1 MTRIVVKELVFDQY
15 NQNHIKKHGIT
26 ETEAITA
33 GINLIYHRESYKGRY
48 LAIGRSGAK
57 LITLVIRRLGSKKYY
72 LVTARD
78 TSKKERRDIHEK
90 EKK

>member
-1 MTRIVVKELVFDQY
+1 MTRIVIKELVFDKY
-15 NQNHIKKHGIT
+15 NREHIKKHNVT

-33 GINLIYHRESYKGRY
+33 GINLIYHRESYNGRY
-48 LAIGRSGAK
+48 LAIGRSGVRF
-57 LITLVIRRLGSKKYY
+57 ITLVIRRLGSKKYY

-90 EKK
+90 